1 MFNYFIW
8 LIFFFNIYKLVKMYL
23 KINNFEVDFQVALHN
38 IHVVN
43 ESFYLFISFDVQT
56 PL

>member
-1 MFNYFIW
+1 MD
-8 LIFFFNIYKLVKMYL
+8 L